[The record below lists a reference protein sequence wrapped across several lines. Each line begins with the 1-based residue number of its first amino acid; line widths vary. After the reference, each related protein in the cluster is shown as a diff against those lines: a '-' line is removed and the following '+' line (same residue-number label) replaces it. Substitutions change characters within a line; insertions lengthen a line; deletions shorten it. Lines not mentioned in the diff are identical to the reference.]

1 MQKSDWNFS
10 ITFFLFNTQTMKKVL
25 FAVFWFTNICMVL
38 AQEPPE
44 SKNDPVDA
52 YIDEFLL
59 EEESLDQMLASFTDY
74 SFLYLSVNYNSD
86 TYFSGRDIDIDQY
99 NIVPQ
104 LTYMH
109 SKGFYA
115 GISGIYYEEFSPHW
129 DVTTLTAGYGNSL
142 GKKKLWRYFGS
153 YSHYFYAN
161 DYENLYNSTINA
173 GLSIRNKNRNI
184 GTQLSGAYYF
194 GDEVTYQIV
203 SRTFAVVNVLKSKK
217 HHIKL
222 RPQLSIVAGTQIVD
236 LSGGSIQKA
245 FYVKQ
250 EESDDLILQNNVF
263 GLINTQVNLPLQYH
277 SGRFDLEFGY
287 NLNFPSEL
295 EGESGLENTGF
306 FNAGIG
312 YLIDL

>member
-1 MQKSDWNFS
+1 MEFS
-10 ITFFLFNTQTMKKVL
+10 NHFFRFKLETMKKIL
-25 FAVFWFTNICMVL
+25 FTIFWITPIYMVL
-38 AQEPPE
+38 SQEPTE
-44 SKNDPVDA
+44 SNKDDIDA

-74 SFLYLSVNYNSD
+74 SFLYVSLNYNSD

-104 LTYMH
+104 VTYMH

-115 GISGIYYEEFSPHW
+115 GLSGIYYEEFSPHW
-129 DVTTLTAGYGNSL
+129 DVTTLTAGYGNSF
-142 GKKKLWRYFGS
+142 GKVKLWRYFGS

-173 GLSIRNKNRNI
+173 GISIRNKKRNI

-203 SRTFAVVNVLKSKK
+203 SRTFAMVNLLKSKK
-217 HHIKL
+217 QHLKL

-245 FYVKQ
+245 LYVKA
-250 EESDDLILQNNVF
+250 EETDDLILQNNVF
-263 GLINTQVNLPLQYH
+263 GLINTQINIPLQYH
-277 SGRFDLEFGY
+277 LGRFDFELGY

-295 EGESGLENTGF
+295 EGEGSLENTSF

-312 YLIDL
+312 FLIDL